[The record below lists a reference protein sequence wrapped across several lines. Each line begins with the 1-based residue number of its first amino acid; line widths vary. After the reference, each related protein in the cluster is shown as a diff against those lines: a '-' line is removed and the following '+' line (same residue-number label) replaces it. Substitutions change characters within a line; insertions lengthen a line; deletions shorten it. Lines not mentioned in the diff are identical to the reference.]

1 VPYTLRILL
10 SGLCPEPYSSPE
22 RQKKRNIHTYKFII
36 KKQYDM
42 IFLMN
47 SFKKTYLR
55 DGRAPIPK
63 SEITSKV
70 MSANKGKNTKPELL
84 LRKAL
89 WNNGIK
95 GYRLHWKKVPGKP
108 DIAFPG
114 KKIAIFVNG
123 CFWHRCPICKPSMP
137 KSNIKF
143 WTEKFNK
150 NIERDQKKI
159 EALKALNWKV
169 LTIWECELKKDL
181 NLQVQKV
188 KNLLEE
194 P

>member
-1 VPYTLRILL
+1 MLRNYI
-10 SGLCPEPYSSPE
+10 SGLRPEPYSSPE
-22 RQKKRNIHTYKFII
+22 RQKKRKIHPYQVIV
-36 KKQYDM
+36 KKQYVM
-42 IFLMN
+42 IFSMN
-47 SFKKTYLR
+47 PIKKTYLR

-89 WNNGIK
+89 WHNGIK

-123 CFWHRCPICKPSMP
+123 CFWHRCPICNPSMP
-137 KSNIKF
+137 KSNTKF

-150 NIERDQKKI
+150 NIERDKKKI
-159 EALKALNWKV
+159 QELEELDWRV
-169 LTIWECELKKDL
+169 LTIWECELKK
-181 NLQVQKV
+181 NLDHQVRKV
-188 KNLLEE
+188 KNLLLEG